1 MKCVGALLALLM
13 LCTAGC
19 GCDGD
24 KVCALLTSSTTTTT
38 ATTSTA
44 GSAAGIWAGTDSAN
58 GLQLTGLIN
67 VNGQAD
73 FIRSDGVQFIGTTSV
88 TGTTL
93 NVPLN
98 GYPQFALQFSD
109 GSTSG
114 TGTFTGT
121 VNSGSTISGALQ
133 FTTASNTAINSN
145 WSLTFNSLYNTASSL
160 ATISGTYTGGPAV
173 VSSGS
178 DPLSGSSVT
187 ISASGVLYAQ
197 GSTNG
202 CVANG
207 TLTVTN
213 ASYNLYEVS
222 YSLANCSGL
231 YAVLNGVQFT
241 GMAEL
246 NSISPKRLLI
256 AVTGQGTAAYAIV
269 SQLAAS

>member
-1 MKCVGALLALLM
+1 M
-13 LCTAGC
+13 LCIAGC
-19 GCDGD
+19 SCDGD
-24 KVCALLTSSTTTTT
+24 KVCALLTSSKTTTT

-44 GSAAGIWAGTDSAN
+44 ASAAGIWSGTDSAN

-67 VNGQAD
+67 ANGQAD
-73 FIRSDGVQFIGTTSV
+73 FIRSDGVQFIGTASLS
-88 TGTTL
+88 GTTL
-93 NVPLN
+93 DIPLN

-114 TGTFTGT
+114 SGTFNGT
-121 VNSGSTISGALQ
+121 VSSGSTISGALQ
-133 FTTASNTAINSN
+133 FTTASNTAINGN

-160 ATISGTYTGGPAV
+160 ATISGTYTGGPPV

-187 ISASGVLYAQ
+187 ISTSGVLYAQ

-213 ASYNLYEVS
+213 ASYNLYDVS
-222 YSLANCSGL
+222 YTLGNCSGS
-231 YAVLNGVQFT
+231 YAVLNGLQFT

-246 NSISPKRLLI
+246 NSISPKKLLI
-256 AVTGQGTAAYAIV
+256 AVTSPGTAPYALV

>member
-1 MKCVGALLALLM
+1 MKCVGPLRALLM

-19 GCDGD
+19 SCDGD
-24 KVCALLTSSTTTTT
+24 KVCALLTSSKTTTP

-44 GSAAGIWAGTDSAN
+44 GSAAGIWTGTDSAN

-73 FIRSDGVQFIGTTSV
+73 FIRSDGIQLVGTASV
-88 TGTTL
+88 SGTTL
-93 NVPLN
+93 NIPLN
-98 GYPQFALQFSD
+98 GYPQFALQFRD

-121 VNSGSTISGALQ
+121 VNSDSTISGALQ
-133 FTTASNTAINSN
+133 FTTASNTAITGN

-160 ATISGTYTGGPAV
+160 ATISGTYTGGPPL

-187 ISASGVLYAQ
+187 ISTSGVLYAQ
-197 GSTNG
+197 GATNA

-207 TLTVTN
+207 TLAVTN

-222 YSLANCSGL
+222 YSLANCSGS

-246 NSISPKRLLI
+246 NSLSPKKLLI
-256 AVTGQGTAAYAIV
+256 AVTSQGTPAYALV